1 MEVYMEKNKWKLLCM
16 VLGSAMMFSMA
27 GCSVQNS
34 ENVVTTAASAV
45 TTEKRA
51 DMQATDNQEPQER
64 GELIFWDKSEYV
76 EGYNT
81 MMKAKVDAFAQ
92 EHNVDVN
99 YVIIPAAD
107 MKQKLLAA
115 IEAGNAPDLIV
126 GDDTL
131 VGQFVS
137 MNQIA
142 DCADVFAAIDFTDNA
157 KILGTFNGKEFL
169 VPLAFMAPGMYLR
182 MDKWQETGMDIPK
195 TWEDLRKGAQ
205 IINDPANGFYGM
217 GFAMGASG
225 GGDAEGFCRTIIL
238 DWGGIPVDENG
249 HVTVNSPETLEALKF
264 IADLYEDGLIPPDAI
279 TGDDSWNNSAYLAG
293 TVGVICNS
301 GSVVSSM
308 KAENPELL
316 ENTQII
322 AYPAGPKGT
331 AYTLGGA
338 NVFGV
343 FETGKNTETAKEFI
357 KYYFADLDNY
367 NNMIEAMG
375 AMWQPVVKG
384 VDDTEFWKNP
394 VNAGW
399 LANSKSTYK
408 TYYPAPSDERAT
420 VSFTNQLCVK
430 AVQEIV
436 VNKTDPQEALNQ
448 LEAEFN
454 KIYK

>member
-1 MEVYMEKNKWKLLCM
+1 MKKNRRKWLCLA
-16 VLGSAMMFSMA
+16 LGSVMMLTAA

-34 ENVVTTAASAV
+34 DNVVTTAAPV
-45 TTEKRA
+45 ETTTKAA
-51 DMQATDNQEPQER
+51 DNPETENQEPKEKGQ
-64 GELIFWDKSEYV
+64 LIFWDKSEYV

-81 MMKAKVDAFAQ
+81 LMKAKVDAFGA
-92 EHNVDVN
+92 EYNVDVN
-99 YVIIPAAD
+99 YVIVPAAD
-107 MKQKLLAA
+107 MKQKLMAA

-142 DCADVFAAIDFTDNA
+142 DCADVFAAVDFTDNA
-157 KILGTFNGKEFL
+157 KVLGTFNGKEYL
-169 VPLAFMAPGMYLR
+169 VPLAFTAPGMYLR
-182 MDKWQETGMDIPK
+182 TDKWQETGMEIPE
-195 TWEDLRKGAQ
+195 TWEDLKAGAK
-205 IINDPANGFYGM
+205 IMNDPANGFYGM

-238 DWGGIPVDENG
+238 DWGGVPVDDTG
-249 HVTVNSPETLEALKF
+249 KVTINSPETLEALKF
-264 IADLYEDGLIPPDAI
+264 IASLYEEGLIPPDAI
-279 TGDDSWNNSAYLAG
+279 TGDDGWNNSAYLAG

-308 KAENPELL
+308 KTENPELL

-322 AYPAGPKGT
+322 AYPAGPTGT

-357 KYYFADLDNY
+357 KYYFNDLDNY
-367 NNMIEAMG
+367 NTMIEAMG

-384 VDDTEFWKNP
+384 MDDTEFWKDP

-399 LANSKSTYK
+399 LANSKNTYK

-420 VSFTNQLCVK
+420 VSFSNQLCVK

-454 KIYK
+454 KIYQ